1 MKIFKI
7 IIIYLLFSFVS
18 FVSLSSVSVAD
29 NHETEKNILDKAK
42 EINQQIKKK
51 QAEAQLNITSEIG
64 SQEEPLPLNDPF
76 VGDASLASG
85 SSSLSG
91 KISDEELQNEL
102 SLYNFKLVAIM
113 TGEYESYVSLINSS
127 GEILTLQLHE
137 ELSEGVKLIGLKPE
151 EAVFQ
156 KADEKYLI
164 INFKNQIKETS
175 EAF

>member
-1 MKIFKI
+1 
-7 IIIYLLFSFVS
+7 
-18 FVSLSSVSVAD
+18 VSLTNSFATE
-29 NHETEKNILDKAK
+29 HESEEKNIIEKAK
-42 EINQQIKKK
+42 EINQKVKLQQLEKK
-51 QAEAQLNITSEIG
+51 ENISSEIG

-85 SSSLSG
+85 TSSLSG

-102 SLYNFKLVAIM
+102 SLYNFKLVGIM

-137 ELSEGVKLIGLKPE
+137 ELSEGVKLIALKPE

-164 INFKNQIKETS
+164 INFKNQIKEAS

>member
-1 MKIFKI
+1 MISFRNLIFI
-7 IIIYLLFSFVS
+7 ICILIA
-18 FVSLSSVSVAD
+18 SSIAHAD
-29 NHETEKNILDKAK
+29 NHDTEKNIVEKAK
-42 EINQQIKKK
+42 EINQQVKK
-51 QAEAQLNITSEIG
+51 QMAEKEQNISSEIT

-91 KISDEELQNEL
+91 QISDEELQNEL

-113 TGEYESYVSLINSS
+113 TGEYESYVSLINAS

-137 ELSEGVKLIGLKPE
+137 ELSEGVKLIVLKPE